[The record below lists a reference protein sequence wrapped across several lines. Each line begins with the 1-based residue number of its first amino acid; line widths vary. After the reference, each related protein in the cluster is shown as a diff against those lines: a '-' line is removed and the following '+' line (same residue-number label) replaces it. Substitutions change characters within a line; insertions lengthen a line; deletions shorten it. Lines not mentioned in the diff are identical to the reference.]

1 MSMEDTIA
9 AISTPIGVGGIGI
22 VRLSGSQSQN
32 IVSNIFR
39 TKSGSSLDN
48 FQNRH
53 FYYGHIIEEN
63 GNVLDEVLMVVMKA
77 PGSYTREDMAEIHCH
92 GGIIPLKQILKLVI
106 RCGARLAEPGEFT
119 KRAFLN
125 GRIDLTQ
132 AEGVM
137 DLICAKTEKSAQ
149 ASIKHME
156 GMLSSKIRAMRE
168 DMLDLMAHIEVS
180 IDYPEED
187 IEDMDTNTVKQRLEQ
202 LKHKMNYLLDT
213 AEQGKLIRHGIKTVI
228 VGKPNVGKSSLLNA
242 LLGENRAIVTEIPG
256 TTRDIIEE
264 SVNIKE
270 VLVRI
275 IDTAGI
281 RKTSDVVEKMGVER
295 SKQNIEDADLILWVM
310 DASRPIEEED
320 REILD
325 DIQYKKTLI
334 ILNKMDCPM
343 VLDYKELKLLA
354 KNIPIVKASMIN
366 QDGIEEIEEYI
377 HDMVMSGKV
386 SADDGVIITNVRHQE
401 ALIKSL
407 EHVNDALISID
418 EGIPLDLISIDIRGA
433 WDALGAI
440 TGETLTEDL
449 IDKIFSEFCLGK

>member
-22 VRLSGSQSQN
+22 VRLSGSQSLN
-32 IVSNIFR
+32 IVNNIFR

-48 FQNRH
+48 FHNRH
-53 FYYGHIIEEN
+53 FYYGYIVKKN
-63 GNVLDEVLMVVMKA
+63 GDVLDEVLMVVMKA

-92 GGIIPLKQILKLVI
+92 GGIVPLSQILKLVI
-106 RCGARLAEPGEFT
+106 RHGARLAEPGEFT

-125 GRIDLTQ
+125 GRIDLSQ
-132 AEGVM
+132 AEAIM
-137 DLICAKTEKSAQ
+137 DLICAKTEKSAK
-149 ASIKHME
+149 ASIKQME
-156 GMLSSKIRAMRE
+156 GELSSRICAMRE

-187 IEDMDTNTVKQRLEQ
+187 IEDMDINAVKQRLGQ
-202 LKHKMNYLLDT
+202 LKHKMSHLLDT

-281 RKTSDVVEKMGVER
+281 RKTTDMVEEMGVER

-310 DASRPIEEED
+310 DASRPIEDED

-325 DIQYKKTLI
+325 DIQHKKTLI
-334 ILNKMDCPM
+334 ILNKMDCP
-343 VLDYKELKLLA
+343 VALDFKELKSIA
-354 KNIPIVKASMIN
+354 KDIPIVKACMIN
-366 QDGIEEIEEYI
+366 QEGIEEIKEYI
-377 HDMVMSGKV
+377 HNMVISGKV
-386 SADDGVIITNVRHQE
+386 SADDGVIITNIRHQE
-401 ALIKSL
+401 ALINSL
-407 EHVNDALISID
+407 QHVNDALISID
-418 EGIPLDLISIDIRGA
+418 EGVPLDLISIDIRGA
-433 WDALGAI
+433 WDALGSI
-440 TGETLTEDL
+440 TGETITEDL